1 MALSYDRLTRREE
14 VDELF
19 EQLGQVLDRRIQ
31 VMLIGG
37 AVLLEQGLKDSTK
50 DIDVVCRNENDKET
64 LLFSA
69 RRLGFEL
76 VGPEKRHARLGVN
89 RLAVKGMRNLDVFAG
104 RISYDFELSEPM
116 WQRAAVS
123 RTFGD
128 LVVRDASREDILV
141 MKLIANRE
149 GDADDCAALMGGG
162 LDFDAVYEEI
172 ERQYRK
178 ASGLGQFQRLKRLQ
192 PMAVNRQRHD
202 LCALG
207 KFRHAA
213 ARVGDFCHQA
223 FQQRLDNLGVEFNR
237 GI

>member
-50 DIDVVCRNENDKET
+50 DIDVICRNEFDKDT
-64 LLFSA
+64 LLLSA

-89 RLAVKGMRNLDVFAG
+89 SLAVKGMRNLDVFAG
-104 RISYDFELSEPM
+104 MISYDFELSVPM
-116 WQRAAVS
+116 WQRSIVT

-128 LVVRDASREDILV
+128 LIVRNASREDVLV

-149 GDADDCAALMGGG
+149 GGADDCAALMGGG

-172 ERQYRK
+172 ERQYHK
-178 ASGLGQFQRLKRLQ
+178 AGELEQKIWITYIEEGIGRQEEEFSMKVTIADKISQLANEYRERLYQKLSPSKSG
-192 PMAVNRQRHD
+192 
-202 LCALG
+202 
-207 KFRHAA
+207 
-213 ARVGDFCHQA
+213 
-223 FQQRLDNLGVEFNR
+223 
-237 GI
+237 

>member
-1 MALSYDRLTRREE
+1 MASSYDKINRREE
-14 VDELF
+14 VNELF
-19 EQLGQVLDRRIQ
+19 EQLGQVLDRKVQ
-31 VMLIGG
+31 VLLIGG

-50 DIDVVCRNENDKET
+50 DIDVVCRNENDKEI

-69 RRLGFEL
+69 RRLGYEL

-116 WQRAAVS
+116 WQRAIVS

-128 LVVRDASREDILV
+128 LVVRHASREDILV

-172 ERQYRK
+172 ERQYHK
-178 ASGLGQFQRLKRLQ
+178 AGELEQKIWITYIEEGIGRQEEEFSMKVPIGDKISQLANEYRERLYQKLSPSKSG
-192 PMAVNRQRHD
+192 
-202 LCALG
+202 
-207 KFRHAA
+207 
-213 ARVGDFCHQA
+213 
-223 FQQRLDNLGVEFNR
+223 
-237 GI
+237 

>member
-1 MALSYDRLTRREE
+1 MASSYDRITRREE
-14 VDELF
+14 VNELF
-19 EQLGQVLDRRIQ
+19 EQLGQVLDRKVQ
-31 VMLIGG
+31 VLLIGG

-50 DIDVVCRNENDKET
+50 DIDVVCRNEKDKET
-64 LLFSA
+64 LLLSA

-116 WQRAAVS
+116 WQRAIVS

-178 ASGLGQFQRLKRLQ
+178 SGELEQKIWITYIEEGIGRQEEEFSMKVPIADRISQLANEYRERLYRKLS
-192 PMAVNRQRHD
+192 PSNA
-202 LCALG
+202 G
-207 KFRHAA
+207 
-213 ARVGDFCHQA
+213 
-223 FQQRLDNLGVEFNR
+223 
-237 GI
+237 